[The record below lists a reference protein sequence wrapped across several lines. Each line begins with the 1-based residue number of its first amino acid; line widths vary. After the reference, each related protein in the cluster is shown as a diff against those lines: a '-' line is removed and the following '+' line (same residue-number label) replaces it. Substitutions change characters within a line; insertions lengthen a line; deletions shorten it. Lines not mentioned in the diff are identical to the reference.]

1 MIADFS
7 IMIKNEHSNKF
18 LVIVCYKSTIINIPD
33 WCDILSLHWLKN
45 CWRKR
50 YSPSINL
57 E

>member
-45 CWRKR
+45 VGEKDIVLR
-50 YSPSINL
+50 
-57 E
+57 